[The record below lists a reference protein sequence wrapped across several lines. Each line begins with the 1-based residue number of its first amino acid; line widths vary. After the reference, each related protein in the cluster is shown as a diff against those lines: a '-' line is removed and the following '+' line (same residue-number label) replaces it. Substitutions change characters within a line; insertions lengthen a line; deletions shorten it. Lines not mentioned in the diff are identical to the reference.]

1 MRLSEFKND
10 AERNV
15 AKRSNQQVDEIL
27 PAIAGLAA
35 RTIGGAA
42 LRGGAALA
50 KSAARGVA
58 KGVAKGVA
66 GTGRAAG
73 SAVRS
78 ATASAARGPNAT
90 VGTQS
95 SGSATA
101 ATSTPVSSIANKAA
115 AKATQ
120 QVAQKLIRRG
130 GQIPLP
136 TADNQVQQYKV
147 DNVKGDDVTLI
158 DPKATN
164 KPGQPDKV
172 VVSRK
177 DIEPVIQGMMSKQ

>member
-15 AKRSNQQVDEIL
+15 AKRTNQQVDEVL

-35 RTIGGAA
+35 RALGGAA

-50 KSAARGVA
+50 KGVA
-58 KGVAKGVA
+58 KGAAKGVA
-66 GTGRAAG
+66 SAGRAAG

-78 ATASAARGPNAT
+78 ATTSAARGPNAT

-101 ATSTPVSSIANKAA
+101 ATTTPVSSIANKAA

-158 DPKATN
+158 DPKAKN

-172 VVSRK
+172 VVNRK

>member
-50 KSAARGVA
+50 KSAAR
-58 KGVAKGVA
+58 GVAKGVA

-158 DPKATN
+158 DPKAKN

>member
-78 ATASAARGPNAT
+78 ATAWRLAD
-90 VGTQS
+90 Q
-95 SGSATA
+95 
-101 ATSTPVSSIANKAA
+101 
-115 AKATQ
+115 TQ
-120 QVAQKLIRRG
+120 Q
-130 GQIPLP
+130 
-136 TADNQVQQYKV
+136 
-147 DNVKGDDVTLI
+147 
-158 DPKATN
+158 
-164 KPGQPDKV
+164 
-172 VVSRK
+172 
-177 DIEPVIQGMMSKQ
+177 